1 MPRKPR
7 EKSPTDHYH
16 VMMRGINKERIF
28 DNPKHKNFLLDLL
41 ETHIKENNI
50 EILAYCIMNNHL
62 HLVLQGDLTDISA
75 ALKKVNIR
83 FAMRLNKDQDRVGHV
98 FQDRYK
104 SEVIYNDQH
113 LLQAIKYVH
122 NNPVK
127 AKMTNKPEDYKWSSY
142 RFYLGKG
149 DKVIS
154 KESREIIIEIAGGY
168 NRFVD
173 FHQVNDYK
181 EFIDTNEELE
191 NNRLEHAQGIISGF
205 FKEHGIEEVDD
216 SIRDL
221 DLVEDLIEE
230 LLEKSRLSHRRIA
243 DMLQLNSNMVHGISG
258 RMNADKQKEPSPML
272 RGRRVDD

>member
-1 MPRKPR
+1 MPRSPR

-28 DNPKHKNFLLDLL
+28 ENPKHKNFLLDLL
-41 ETHIKENNI
+41 EINIKENNI

-62 HLVLQGDLTDISA
+62 HLLLKGDLTDLSA

-142 RFYLGKG
+142 RFYMGKS
-149 DKVIS
+149 DQVLS
-154 KESREIIIEIAGGY
+154 KESGEIILELAGGHK
-168 NRFVD
+168 RFVD
-173 FHQVNDYK
+173 FHKADDHK
-181 EFIDTNEELE
+181 EFIDTKEELE
-191 NNRLEHAQGIISGF
+191 NNRMEKAQDIISSF
-205 FKEHGIEEVDD
+205 FKKHGIDEVNSSSMD
-216 SIRDL
+216 SDL
-221 DLVEDLIEE
+221 MEDLIEE

-243 DMLQLNSNMVHGISG
+243 DMLQVNSNIVHGISG
-258 RMNADKQKEPSPML
+258 RMNAEKQKEPSPML
-272 RGRRVDD
+272 GGRRRDD